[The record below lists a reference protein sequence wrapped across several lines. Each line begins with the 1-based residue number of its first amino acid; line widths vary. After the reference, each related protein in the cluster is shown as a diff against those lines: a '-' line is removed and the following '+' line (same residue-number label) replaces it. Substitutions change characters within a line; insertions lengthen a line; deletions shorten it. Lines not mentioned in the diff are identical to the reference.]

1 MRYLFLFFSLF
12 VSTVLAQ
19 EERKSLEV
27 IAHVSNIFTHAP
39 IVGATVVIMKA
50 DSTAIDTLTSSKFK
64 YNGRLGGFSFEIPE
78 PGTYIVHCSHPDYE
92 DSYTPLVIKKFYK
105 HERFRTGDMYYMQRK
120 QPKALPENGESASEI
135 LDPAVVKATKVK
147 FYIDKDTI
155 VYNADAFNLSEG
167 SMLDA
172 LIRQLPGVELKQGG
186 QIYVNGRQVNELLL
200 NGKDFFNRDRQ
211 LILDNLPSFM
221 VQKVKVYQRAT
232 EWQRTIGDTLG
243 MKSLVM
249 DIGLKRKYSIGW
261 IANADA
267 GGGTG
272 ERFLG
277 RLFALRLTPNS
288 RISLYANANNVSDD
302 RKPGE
307 NTDWKP
313 AQMGTGV
320 TTMRTAGLDY
330 NVEDARGRYRVGG
343 GASFSHNDAA
353 TEMRQAGENFLP
365 DGNTYGRSTAG
376 WRSHDVRFSTNHL
389 LDLFKTS
396 YWSFTLRPDF
406 SFHDYS
412 NRSNSAAAELSADVS
427 GRWGKEWM
435 DSIAAPHAGGLLR
448 RYALNRT
455 LRSAL
460 GDGRDWNTYV
470 SLSKFFTIPHDNR
483 FVFYVNASFRYDYAK
498 NKAFDHYRLEYF
510 RAEAGGQSTDFRN
523 RYDERLDKGYEY
535 SVTPTAVIHLNNYN
549 RLYVDYAYRQRRRTT
564 NRSLYLL
571 NLLDGWGEDTE
582 YGLGQLPSVG
592 EMLQALDGGNSPRA
606 TKMDFVHTPSVKY
619 ERETYSDD
627 GTTLYFSATLPL
639 RVERN
644 RLDYQRG
651 ALDTLFHR
659 NVVFLEPQ
667 LSFSYGKYPSFALSA
682 NYQYTSSAPEM
693 TYLVDLRDDSNPL
706 NIMLGNPDLENRHSH
721 HFDILFNRALSGQR
735 MYNVGGSFNVHQN
748 SLALGY
754 TYDRTTG
761 VRTVTPQTVDGNWDA
776 RVHGGFSLPLDSATR
791 WNLQGNARLAYW
803 NSVDLID
810 EQRSEV
816 GSYYADATLKLDYRP
831 TSRLYFG
838 LKGDLHYQH
847 SLSSREDFQT
857 IDLCDFDYGLTAQ
870 VELPLGFKV
879 STDLTMY
886 SRRGY
891 SDSGMN
897 TDEFVW
903 NARLSKTFLKG
914 NLALILDGFDLLG
927 NLSNVRRSINAQ
939 GRTETWYNVTPRY
952 ALFHVVYRFN
962 KQPKE

>member
-1 MRYLFLFFSLF
+1 M
-12 VSTVLAQ
+12 
-19 EERKSLEV
+19 
-27 IAHVSNIFTHAP
+27 SNIFTHAP
-39 IVGATVVIMKA
+39 IVGATVVIMEA
-50 DSTAIDTLTSSKFK
+50 DSTAIDTLTSSKYK
-64 YNGRLGGFSFEIPE
+64 YNGRLGGFGFEIPE

-105 HERFRTGDMYYMQRK
+105 HETFRTGDMFYMQRK
-120 QPKALPENGESASEI
+120 QPKALPEDEETAGEI
-135 LDPAVVKATKVK
+135 LEEAVVKATKVK

-186 QIYVNGRQVNELLL
+186 QILVNGRQVNELLL

-221 VQKVKVYQRAT
+221 VQKVKVYQRAS
-232 EWQRTIGDTLG
+232 ERQRMMGDTLG
-243 MKSLVM
+243 LKPLVM

-288 RISLYANANNVSDD
+288 RISLYANANNLSDD

-320 TTMRTAGLDY
+320 TTARSAGLDY
-330 NVEDARGRYRVGG
+330 NVEDARGRYKVGG

-396 YWSFTLRPDF
+396 NWGFTLVPGF

-412 NRSNSAAAELSADVS
+412 NRSNSAAAELSADIS

-460 GDGRDWNTYV
+460 GDGRDWNTDIT
-470 SLSKFFTIPHDNR
+470 LFKTFRIPHDDR
-483 FVFYVNASFRYDYAK
+483 FWFSIDGSFRYDYAK
-498 NKAFDHYRLEYF
+498 NKTFDHYRLEYF
-510 RAEAGGQSTDFRN
+510 RTETGSQSADFRN

-535 SVTPTAVIHLNNYN
+535 SISPDVFIPFGNYN
-549 RLYVDYAYRQRRRTT
+549 RLTVAYKYLQRRRTT

-571 NLLDGWGEDTE
+571 NQLDGWGEDTD

-592 EMLQALDGGNSPRA
+592 EMLQVLDKGNSSYA
-606 TKMDFVHTPSVKY
+606 TKMDFVHTPSVQFG
-619 ERETYSDD
+619 RETV
-627 GTTLYFSATLPL
+627 TENRTICEFNVILPL
-639 RVERN
+639 RIERN

-667 LSFSYGKYPSFALSA
+667 LSLRWENYPTFGLYA

-706 NIMLGNPDLENRHSH
+706 NIMLGNPDLENRHTH

-735 MYNVGGSFNVHQN
+735 MYNAGGSFNVHQN

-810 EQRSEV
+810 EQCSEV

-847 SLSSREDFQT
+847 SMSDREDFET